1 MGEPDV
7 GHVLQSKAA
16 AKQSQ
21 TRRSGTGTKVEC
33 EGLAGVVSLVVEGIE
48 LRLRLKLAGLID
60 HSKVKTLMVLPV
72 FSRVKL
78 DSDMSNSFRFQY
90 EKKERKE
97 ISDEKDFYNEL
108 QWNICVYNQ
117 SMPNNLE
124 YSYSTM
130 ADMANNTECI
140 CMQMHASSQSGPAN
154 LEMACALMRLCV

>member
-7 GHVLQSKAA
+7 GLVLQSKAA

-21 TRRSGTGTKVEC
+21 TRRSGTDTEVEC

-60 HSKVKTLMVLPV
+60 HSKVKTSMVLPV

-97 ISDEKDFYNEL
+97 ISDEKDFYNKL
-108 QWNICVYNQ
+108 QWNICVSQ
-117 SMPNNLE
+117 PV
-124 YSYSTM
+124 
-130 ADMANNTECI
+130 
-140 CMQMHASSQSGPAN
+140 HAQQPGV
-154 LEMACALMRLCV
+154 LLLHHG

>member
-7 GHVLQSKAA
+7 GLVLQSNAA

-21 TRRSGTGTKVEC
+21 THRSGTDTEVEC

-60 HSKVKTLMVLPV
+60 HSKVKTSMVLPV
-72 FSRVKL
+72 FLRVKL

-97 ISDEKDFYNEL
+97 ISDEKDFTTNYNGIYVS
-108 QWNICVYNQ
+108 QPV
-117 SMPNNLE
+117 
-124 YSYSTM
+124 
-130 ADMANNTECI
+130 
-140 CMQMHASSQSGPAN
+140 HAQQPGV
-154 LEMACALMRLCV
+154 LLLHHD